1 MQEANVYGYWE
12 EMTSFLRNLFNAT
25 FKKNKY
31 CIDGLPNRNLLKEVV
46 NMWWSI
52 GGGIIIFALGMFIF
66 LKPGLIWKLTEEWKS
81 YCADEPSEFYLKT
94 TKIGGILFALFGI
107 IMIMLPVILE

>member
-1 MQEANVYGYWE
+1 MQIFGACIWKKVIILLDEYDTPMQEANVHGYWE

-25 FKKNKY
+25 FKTNKY

-46 NMWWSI
+46 TMWWSI

-66 LKPGLIWKLTEEWKS
+66 
-81 YCADEPSEFYLKT
+81 EPLPSQSACISET
-94 TKIGGILFALFGI
+94 
-107 IMIMLPVILE
+107 